1 MVSLVWMVTIFH
13 INQDDLTSIHAVEAM
28 RNLLVNTQEPLTLI
42 AIGPLTNIAILLTSY
57 PEVQPFI
64 KEIV

>member
-1 MVSLVWMVTIFH
+1 MDGYEFPQ

-57 PEVQPFI
+57 PKFNHLLR
-64 KEIV
+64 KLF

>member
-1 MVSLVWMVTIFH
+1 MDSYNFPQ

-42 AIGPLTNIAILLTSY
+42 AIGPHLQISLFFFN
-57 PEVQPFI
+57 
-64 KEIV
+64 